1 MGEGETSFK
10 QLLRY
15 FHGEILLEDVPG
27 ICYLEDEKVKIHA
40 MPPKIDLRELPSPFR
55 FEEDLPY
62 LGKRIQYI
70 ETSRGAHLVANFV
83 YLLLKLASDTL
94 TVKIKED
101 IRFLM
106 DNGARTIKF
115 VDRTFNISRSYA
127 MEMFQF

>member
-62 LGKRIQYI
+62 LGKRFNISKQA
-70 ETSRGAHLVANFV
+70 EVAHLVCQFCLSSIEV
-83 YLLLKLASDTL
+83 GVRY
-94 TVKIKED
+94 
-101 IRFLM
+101 
-106 DNGARTIKF
+106 
-115 VDRTFNISRSYA
+115 FNR
-127 MEMFQF
+127 EK